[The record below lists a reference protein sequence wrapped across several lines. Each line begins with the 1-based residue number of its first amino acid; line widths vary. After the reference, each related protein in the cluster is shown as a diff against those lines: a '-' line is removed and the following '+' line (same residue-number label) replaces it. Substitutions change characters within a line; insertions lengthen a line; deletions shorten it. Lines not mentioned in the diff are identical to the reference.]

1 MANQKKRITIV
12 GAGLTGSL
20 LGLLLGRRGY
30 EVDLYER
37 RPPATGGDGDSG
49 RSINLA
55 LSQRGIVAL
64 EMAGLMDDVHPLLI
78 PMKGRMLHL
87 EDGRRQFSAY
97 GQRANEVIYSI
108 SRRDLNSLLVQE
120 AVKAQGVDVHFQRKC
135 KTIDFTRK
143 KLTLTHEGDGSDET
157 IEFEMLIG
165 ADGAGSQV
173 RRCLVDHVGG
183 DSESVFL
190 DHDYKELEIPAG
202 DAKGFR
208 FEKNALHIWPRGQYM
223 LIALPNL
230 DGSFTVTLFLP
241 KQGDPSFESL
251 SGEAAVQ
258 KFFEDVFPTAQEEMP
273 DLVEDFFDHP
283 AGRLG
288 TVRCHPW
295 HAEDDGLVIGDA
307 AHAIVPFHGQGMNCA
322 FEDCSELL
330 RLLDQFDDDWRQ
342 VAAIF
347 SDSRKPNADAIAE
360 MALENYTTMRATV
373 TDPKYALKKE
383 IGFELER
390 RFPDQYIPRYSM
402 VMFHTMPYAEALA
415 AGQRQQEILDR
426 LTDSVDSMVDVDW
439 QLATKL
445 VTASAR

>member
-1 MANQKKRITIV
+1 MATQKKRITIV

-20 LGLLLGRRGY
+20 LGVLLGQRGY
-30 EVDLYER
+30 QVDLYER
-37 RPPATGGDGDSG
+37 RPSQTTGDADSG

-64 EMAGLMDDVHPLLI
+64 EKAGLMDDVRPLLI

-87 EDGRRQFSAY
+87 EDGRSQFSAY
-97 GQRANEVIYSI
+97 GQRKNEVIYSI
-108 SRRDLNSLLVQE
+108 SRRDLNSLLVRE
-120 AVKAQGVDVHFQRKC
+120 AIKAEDVNVHFQRKC
-135 KTIDFTRK
+135 KAVDFTQK
-143 KLTLTHEGDGSDET
+143 KLTLANESDGSEDT
-157 IEFEMLIG
+157 ISFDTLIG

-173 RRCLVDHVGG
+173 RRSMIDHVDGH
-183 DSESVFL
+183 SESVFL
-190 DHDYKELEIPAG
+190 DHDYKELEIPAAAEG
-202 DAKGFR
+202 CR
-208 FEKNALHIWPRGQYM
+208 FEKNALHIWPRGEFM

-251 SGEAAVQ
+251 SSEAAVQ
-258 KFFEDVFPTAQEEMP
+258 KFFEDVFPTAKAEMP

-288 TVRCHPW
+288 TVRCQPW
-295 HAEDDGLVIGDA
+295 HVKDYGLIIGDA

-342 VAAIF
+342 VGAALSEF
-347 SDSRKPNADAIAE
+347 RKPNADAIAE
-360 MALENYTTMRATV
+360 MALENYTTMRSTV

-390 RFPDQYIPRYSM
+390 RFPDKYIPRYSM

-415 AGQRQQEILDR
+415 EGVRQTEILDR
-426 LTDSVDSMVDVDW
+426 LTESIDSIDDVDW
-439 QLATKL
+439 ELAEKL
-445 VTASAR
+445 VTASSSP